1 MSPPPVPL
9 IVSYNSTWPRLY
21 FSAATTSGT
30 RVVSG
35 TNSVRELQ
43 SASHPVRAPSP
54 QIRAALFYLFRP
66 VEFEFSEEVG
76 GAFRLRY
83 ANGSE
88 YKNESK
94 SDVYIRKET
103 RVHRSVV
110 DEVKRFIAESSV
122 LAADDTLWPEPDS
135 NGLQELEITLGT
147 DAIFFNCAKI
157 GALSDIKNAKDPK
170 TLTAFYYLVQD
181 LKCLVFSLISV
192 HFKIKR
198 ALRGAQ
204 VAERAAPQHSLTPL
218 STTPYHTPYH
228 FSSSGLE
235 HGGTIV

>member
-1 MSPPPVPL
+1 MAAPL
-9 IVSYNSTWPRLY
+9 FFCRYYVGHKGRFGHE
-21 FSAATTSGT
+21 FSARKFA
-30 RVVSG
+30 R
-35 TNSVRELQ
+35 SV
-43 SASHPVRAPSP
+43 APRSRTLSP
-54 QIRAALFYLFRP
+54 NAQPLAPLP

-122 LAADDTLWPEPDS
+122 LAADDAQWPEPDS
-135 NGLQELEITLGT
+135 NGLQELEITLGR

-198 ALRGAQ
+198 ALERARHLP
-204 VAERAAPQHSLTPL
+204 ARAAPTESPSHPQSLSL
-218 STTPYHTPYH
+218 SL
-228 FSSSGLE
+228 SRSAGLK
-235 HGGTIV
+235 HGGAIEKRWVFFRSS